1 MEINYSP
8 RFNVHTAMLMRP
20 FILLL
25 LLLSC
30 TFVETQAQLQPQS
43 PFRIGIE
50 YGSHEIRGK
59 IDNRWE
65 FRHPDIRYSRQTDL
79 SGSERV
85 SGKGNIHYAG
95 VKSEFSVWDNR
106 LTFTTGLRY
115 TLINEQV
122 SPQQGTF
129 IYLFHPSSQGIELF
143 RIKGMEERLGYA
155 GIPLEGDFLLWGRH
169 SNWQGYLKAG
179 IEGGV
184 KIHGETSLN
193 FLSEEMEQH
202 GDAIISTAG
211 AAPSRFFLNSYAG
224 LGLRLILQ
232 NGIRLSAEI
241 TLPPHYLTKGNLT
254 LLTPEFLGG
263 SRFSVTM
270 PTRLFSLK

>member
-143 RIKGMEERLGYA
+143 RIKGMEERLGFA
-155 GIPLEGDFLLWGRH
+155 GIPLEADILLW
-169 SNWQGYLKAG
+169 
-179 IEGGV
+179 V

-263 SRFSVTM
+263 SRFSVTI